1 MQTQPE
7 ETSNIDLAMVSSDA
21 SDNVCAIRDID
32 KWARDNGFVRSN
44 EYHLGRRQK
53 ADGKMLFFRVLNWG
67 AEPLAFRTGRKRP
80 GTPAAQ
86 SYGANDQFRPFPI
99 YNNAM
104 RKWTTLKTTQQPTT
118 PDVLDGYWTSAH
130 TTYRLRFHLVWV
142 PKYRRRVLE
151 EPVATRLTHLLRQA
165 CEVNRWGLEELN
177 IQADH
182 VHLLLQVSPKDSVM
196 NVMQTLNG
204 GTARFLRTEFPGLV
218 EYLWGESFWSDG
230 YFAETVCQTQEAILR
245 AYIRNQ
251 GLPSRFAT
259 ANKQNKQSYR
269 SFSADGNFSLIDL
282 VR

>member
-1 MQTQPE
+1 
-7 ETSNIDLAMVSSDA
+7 
-21 SDNVCAIRDID
+21 
-32 KWARDNGFVRSN
+32 
-44 EYHLGRRQK
+44 
-53 ADGKMLFFRVLNWG
+53 
-67 AEPLAFRTGRKRP
+67 
-80 GTPAAQ
+80 
-86 SYGANDQFRPFPI
+86 
-99 YNNAM
+99 M

-118 PDVLDGYWTSAH
+118 PDVLDGYWTGAH
-130 TTYRLRFHLVWV
+130 TTHRLRFHLVWV

-182 VHLLLQVSPKDSVM
+182 VHLLLQVSTKDSVM
-196 NVMQTLNG
+196 NVMQTPNG
-204 GTARFLRTEFPGLV
+204 GTARVLRTEFPGLV

-230 YFAETVCQTQEAILR
+230 YFAETVCQTQEAIHR

-269 SFSADGNFSLIDL
+269 SFSADGNFSLIDFVDKFL
-282 VR
+282 